1 MKRDL
6 LLCYAPKQPA
16 TSITNF
22 TTPLPRHVLVDSWG
36 HSLQLIDT
44 STTFWIFLQNPN
56 GLSLTYRPDANRR
69 ISCPST
75 NQVGQQLSY
84 FQWVSRLID
93 KGEDRVGL
101 SRWYV
106 TLHGKGDRK
115 VTFVT
120 AYNASYTS
128 GETTN
133 FCQQQLVLT
142 TLQQQHKQSLSATP
156 RRQFMLDLLSWLAHH
171 IQAQH
176 DIILAMDANCTYNP
190 DIPGT
195 AHPLQYTQG
204 VPNMDKQHD
213 GSLSTLI
220 AKFGLTDP
228 LARQHCSCPFPPS
241 HC

>member
-1 MKRDL
+1 
-6 LLCYAPKQPA
+6 
-16 TSITNF
+16 
-22 TTPLPRHVLVDSWG
+22 
-36 HSLQLIDT
+36 
-44 STTFWIFLQNPN
+44 
-56 GLSLTYRPDANRR
+56 
-69 ISCPST
+69 
-75 NQVGQQLSY
+75 VGQQLSY

-101 SRWYV
+101 SRWSYV

-120 AYNASYTS
+120 TYNASYTS

-156 RRQFMLDLLSWLAHH
+156 RRQFMLDLQSWLAHH
-171 IQAQH
+171 IQAQY